1 MPPCR
6 TLIWL
11 STHVPDI
18 PEFGSEYQVYA
29 INASDDMPL
38 APPSCAGTR
47 AGVADLRRF
56 NVSDVGNF
64 CRWIEFLGLRY
75 WVAIV
80 DIYPSPGS
88 DTQRFIARYCSDY
101 HSAPLDMGRF
111 TAMLGHLWGMAELQ
125 IQTTD
130 GYDSNRRGP
139 DFNDVVLTGS
149 SPAICDTRSLL
160 RRFAAVDEPVLIT
173 GESGSGKEAAAHFIQ
188 KNSNRTYGPHVVVN
202 CAALPESL
210 TQSELFG
217 YEQGAFTHAL
227 KAHPGRLELAHRGT
241 VLLAGI
247 DELSMKQQS
256 ALLPFL
262 QEGRLERIGG
272 KASFIVDVRILATSS
287 SDLGELVRQGEFRS
301 DVFYRL
307 GSLIINMP
315 ALRQRPDDII
325 TLALLLLDQNNTPK
339 KLSTAAISA
348 LAHHTWPGNL
358 RELQNRLRRAGLL
371 SDSAT
376 ISPRSLGLQA
386 ALPTPGNPSQL
397 TLSAF
402 RNEAERHALSCSL
415 NLAQHNVSAAARML
429 AISRVSFYRL
439 LEKHKH
445 TTLHLDEDS
454 EGDCV

>member
-18 PEFGSEYQVYA
+18 PEFGSEYQVVA
-29 INASDDMPL
+29 INASDDVPL
-38 APPSCAGTR
+38 APPSCAGPR
-47 AGVADLRRF
+47 VGVADLRQF
-56 NVSDVGNF
+56 NVSDVSNF
-64 CRWIEFLGLRY
+64 DRWIEFLGLRY
-75 WVAIV
+75 SVAIV

-88 DTQRFIARYCSDY
+88 DTQWFIARYCFDY
-101 HSAPLDMGRF
+101 HSVPLDMSRF
-111 TAMLGHLWGMAELQ
+111 KAILGHLWGMAELQ
-125 IQTTD
+125 IQTSD
-130 GYDSNRRGP
+130 CFHSCRRGP

-149 SPAICDTRSLL
+149 SPAICNTRALL

-188 KNSNRTYGPHVVVN
+188 KNSSRGYGPHVVVN

-227 KAHPGRLELAHRGT
+227 KTHPGRLELAHRGT

-272 KASFIVDVRILATSS
+272 KTSFIVDVRILATSS
-287 SDLGELVRQGEFRS
+287 SDLCELVRQGKFRS

-307 GSLIINMP
+307 GSLVINMP
-315 ALRQRPDDII
+315 ALRQRPDDVI
-325 TLALLLLDQNNTPK
+325 TLALLLLNQEKTSK

-371 SDSAT
+371 SDSTT
-376 ISPRSLGLQA
+376 ISPRSLGLKE

-415 NLAQHNVSAAARML
+415 NLAQHNISAAARLL

-439 LEKHKH
+439 LEKHNH
-445 TTLHLDEDS
+445 TALHPDEDS
-454 EGDCV
+454 EGDSV

>member
-18 PEFGSEYQVYA
+18 PEFGSEYQVFA

-38 APPSCAGTR
+38 APPSCAGPR
-47 AGVADLRRF
+47 VGVADLRRF

-64 CRWIEFLGLRY
+64 NRWIEFLGLRY

-80 DIYPSPGS
+80 NIYPSPGS
-88 DTQRFIARYCSDY
+88 DTQWFIARYCFDY
-101 HSAPLDMGRF
+101 HSAPLDMSRF
-111 TAMLGHLWGMAELQ
+111 KAMLGHLWGMAELQ
-125 IQTTD
+125 IQTSD
-130 GYDSNRRGP
+130 RFHSSRRGP

-149 SPAICDTRSLL
+149 SPAICNTRALL

-188 KNSNRTYGPHVVVN
+188 KNSSRGYGPHVVVN

-217 YEQGAFTHAL
+217 YEKGAFTHAL
-227 KAHPGRLELAHRGT
+227 KTHPGRLELAHRGT

-272 KASFIVDVRILATSS
+272 KTSFIVDVRILATSS
-287 SDLGELVRQGEFRS
+287 SDLDELVRQGEFRS

-315 ALRQRPDDII
+315 ALRQRPDDVI
-325 TLALLLLDQNNTPK
+325 TLALLLLDQNKTPK
-339 KLSTAAISA
+339 KLSSAAISA

-371 SDSAT
+371 SDSTT

-386 ALPTPGNPSQL
+386 ALPTLGNPSQL

-415 NLAQHNVSAAARML
+415 NLAQHNISAAARML

-439 LEKHKH
+439 LEKHNH
-445 TTLHLDEDS
+445 TALHPDEDS

>member
-1 MPPCR
+1 
-6 TLIWL
+6 
-11 STHVPDI
+11 
-18 PEFGSEYQVYA
+18 VYA

-38 APPSCAGTR
+38 APPSCADTHV
-47 AGVADLRRF
+47 GVADLRRF
-56 NVSDVGNF
+56 NVDDVGNF
-64 CRWIEFLGLRY
+64 NRWIEFLGLRY

-80 DIYPSPGS
+80 DIYPSSGS
-88 DTQRFIARYCSDY
+88 EAQWFITRYCSDY

-125 IQTTD
+125 TQTTE
-130 GYDSNRRGP
+130 GYDSNQRGP
-139 DFNDVVLTGS
+139 DFNDVVLSGS

-160 RRFAAVDEPVLIT
+160 RRFAAVDEPVLII
-173 GESGSGKEAAAHFIQ
+173 GESGSGKEAAARFIQ
-188 KNSNRTYGPHVVVN
+188 KHSSRACGPLVVIN

-241 VLLAGI
+241 ALLAGI

-256 ALLPFL
+256 ALLSFL

-272 KASFIVDVRILATSS
+272 NASFIVDVRILATSS
-287 SDLGELVRQGEFRS
+287 SDLDELVRQGEFRS
-301 DVFYRL
+301 DVLYRL

-325 TLALLLLDQNNTPK
+325 ILALLLLDQNKTPK
-339 KLSTAAISA
+339 KLGAAAISA

-376 ISPRSLGLQA
+376 ISPRALGLQA

-402 RNEAERHALSCSL
+402 RNKAERHALSCSL
-415 NLAQHNVSAAARML
+415 SLAQHNISAAARML

-439 LEKHKH
+439 LEKHNNIASH
-445 TTLHLDEDS
+445 PDEDN

>member
-1 MPPCR
+1 
-6 TLIWL
+6 
-11 STHVPDI
+11 
-18 PEFGSEYQVYA
+18 VYA

-38 APPSCAGTR
+38 APPSCAGAR
-47 AGVADLRRF
+47 VGVADLRQF
-56 NVSDVGNF
+56 SISDAGNLN
-64 CRWIEFLGLRY
+64 RWIEFLGLRY

-88 DTQRFIARYCSDY
+88 DTQWFIARYCSDY
-101 HSAPLDMGRF
+101 QSTPLDMVRF
-111 TAMLGHLWGMAELQ
+111 KATLGHLWGMAELK
-125 IQTTD
+125 IQTSD
-130 GYDSNRRGP
+130 GPQGNRRGP
-139 DFNDVVLTGS
+139 DFNDVALMGS
-149 SPAICDTRSLL
+149 SPAICDTRALL

-188 KNSNRTYGPHVVVN
+188 KHSSRACGPLVVVN

-227 KAHPGRLELAHRGT
+227 KAHPGRLEQAHGGT
-241 VLLAGI
+241 VLLSGI

-272 KASFIVDVRILATSS
+272 KTSFIVDVRILATSS
-287 SDLGELVRQGEFRS
+287 SDLNELVRQDEFRC

-315 ALRQRPDDII
+315 PLRQRPDDII
-325 TLALLLLDQNNTPK
+325 TLALLLLDQSKAPK
-339 KLSTAAISA
+339 KLSPAAVSA

-358 RELQNRLRRAGLL
+358 RELQNRLRRADLL
-371 SDSAT
+371 SDDAT
-376 ISPRSLGLQA
+376 ISPRSLGLLS
-386 ALPTPGNPSQL
+386 ALPTAGNPSQL

-415 NLAQHNVSAAARML
+415 SLAQHNISAAARML

-439 LEKHKH
+439 LEKHNH
-445 TTLHLDEDS
+445 TALHPDEDS
-454 EGDCV
+454 EGDRV

>member
-1 MPPCR
+1 MAPYR

-11 STHVPDI
+11 STHVPDV
-18 PEFGSEYQVYA
+18 PEFGPEYQVCA

-38 APPSCAGTR
+38 APPSYASAR
-47 AGVADLRRF
+47 VGVADLRQF
-56 NVSDVGNF
+56 SISDVDNF
-64 CRWIEFLGLRY
+64 NRWIEFLGLRY

-80 DIYPSPGS
+80 DHYPSPGS
-88 DTQRFIARYCSDY
+88 DTQWFIARYCSDY
-101 HSAPLDMGRF
+101 HSTPLDMNRF
-111 TAMLGHLWGMAELQ
+111 KAMLGHLWGMAELQ
-125 IQTTD
+125 VQTSN
-130 GYDSNRRGP
+130 GLHGNRRGP
-139 DFNDVVLTGS
+139 DFNDIALTGS
-149 SPAICDTRSLL
+149 SPAICDTRALL
-160 RRFAAVDEPVLIT
+160 RRFAAVDESVLIT

-188 KNSNRTYGPHVVVN
+188 KHSSRACGPLVVIN

-227 KAHPGRLELAHRGT
+227 KAHPGRLEMAHGGT

-272 KASFIVDVRILATSS
+272 KTSFIVDVRILATSS
-287 SDLGELVRQGEFRS
+287 SDLGELVRQDEFRG

-315 ALRQRPDDII
+315 ALRQRPDDVI
-325 TLALLLLDQNNTPK
+325 TLALLLLDQNKTQK
-339 KLSTAAISA
+339 KLSTAAASA

-358 RELQNRLRRAGLL
+358 RELQNRLRRAVLL
-371 SDSAT
+371 SDGT
-376 ISPRSLGLQA
+376 IINPRSLGLQA
-386 ALPTPGNPSQL
+386 ALPTAGNPSQL

-415 NLAQHNVSAAARML
+415 SLAQHNISAAARML

-439 LEKHKH
+439 LEKHNH
-445 TTLHLDEDS
+445 TALHPDENS
-454 EGDCV
+454 EGDRA

>member
-18 PEFGSEYQVYA
+18 PEFGSEYQVCA
-29 INASDDMPL
+29 INASNNMPL
-38 APPSCAGTR
+38 APPPRKGAR
-47 AGVADLRRF
+47 VGVADLRQF
-56 NVSDVGNF
+56 SISDVGNF
-64 CRWIEFLGLRY
+64 NRWIEFLGLRY

-80 DIYPSPGS
+80 DTYPSPGS
-88 DTQRFIARYCSDY
+88 DNQLFIARYCSDY
-101 HSAPLDMGRF
+101 HSTPLDMSRF
-111 TAMLGHLWGMAELQ
+111 TAMLGHLWGMAELK
-125 IQTTD
+125 IQTSD
-130 GYDSNRRGP
+130 GNRRGP
-139 DFNDVVLTGS
+139 DFNDVALMGS
-149 SPAICDTRSLL
+149 SPAICDTRALL

-173 GESGSGKEAAAHFIQ
+173 GESGSGKDAAAYFIQ
-188 KNSNRTYGPHVVVN
+188 KHSSRAYGPLVVVN

-217 YEQGAFTHAL
+217 YEKGAFTHAL
-227 KAHPGRLELAHRGT
+227 KAHPGRLEQAHGGT
-241 VLLAGI
+241 VLLSGI

-256 ALLPFL
+256 LLLPFL

-287 SDLGELVRQGEFRS
+287 SDLNELVRQNEFRC

-315 ALRQRPDDII
+315 PLRQRPDDVI
-325 TLALLLLDQNNTPK
+325 TLALLLLDQNKAPK
-339 KLSTAAISA
+339 TLSPAAVSA

-358 RELQNRLRRAGLL
+358 RELQNRLRRADLL
-371 SDSAT
+371 SESAT
-376 ISPRSLGLQA
+376 ISPRSLGLLS
-386 ALPTPGNPSQL
+386 ALPTAGNPSQL

-402 RNEAERHALSCSL
+402 RNKAERHALSCSL
-415 NLAQHNVSAAARML
+415 SLAQHNISAAARML

-445 TTLHLDEDS
+445 TALHPDEDS
-454 EGDCV
+454 EGDRA